1 MNKNLQPEL
10 HTFSPFANTKAR
22 TSFSTPEVSKTHQH
36 YGEFA
41 TKSEVSTSN
50 RKSVNTFRATRLC
63 LFWKSVNSLGLPGN
77 THLLYFQKSVN
88 SFSSSTSFPNQKL
101 VSRFPPPLIQSSH
114 SQVLPKSKVDIWN
127 HRSSRMKK
135 LVKVGISFDA
145 ERQSRFVLTQT
156 RSW

>member
-1 MNKNLQPEL
+1 M
-10 HTFSPFANTKAR
+10 
-22 TSFSTPEVSKTHQH
+22 
-36 YGEFA
+36 
-41 TKSEVSTSN
+41 
-50 RKSVNTFRATRLC
+50 
-63 LFWKSVNSLGLPGN
+63 
-77 THLLYFQKSVN
+77 LYFQKSVN

-156 RSW
+156 RSRQIPLSHPQSKSWYFLLQCAVHRNQKSVSPFCAKVSLRQKSVFLVAQEQKFVLTRWKLVRPQSHDNS